1 MSGLSWFLAPV
12 NHFWGPA
19 LKSSK
24 FVKVIY
30 TLDIKRQLCLA
41 RVSQSVP
48 VSGLGIKRF
57 YEIWNIYFPSKLH
70 RVLFMLCK
78 IMTKQW

>member
-1 MSGLSWFLAPV
+1 MF
-12 NHFWGPA
+12 HFIYVCHGFWLLLIIFGDPPS
-19 LKSSK
+19 KPRK

-57 YEIWNIYFPSKLH
+57 YEI
-70 RVLFMLCK
+70 
-78 IMTKQW
+78 